1 MVDRLQALYKRHHAF
16 VLVFILFVGFRL
28 MALVLLQPD
37 ASLTDYSY
45 YFAWGELTAMGYK
58 PFVDL
63 WATYPPLFPALMLP
77 AFELASRIPPWV
89 DPPFFFGLIFGL
101 WLLVFES
108 ANLILVYRLAGRLG
122 QSAPTSES
130 AIPNPQPAIIS
141 AVFYALLFTP
151 FYTFLGWFEPMP
163 LFFLLLGL
171 DLLLVPRAWG
181 WTGSAVAAALGT
193 LVKLTPALLVPVSI
207 RWLGAKLSWRA
218 ARDEWFDRNSPGNL
232 LRPTLYTLIFFGVTI
247 GLGLWLAHG
256 NVELAVSSFRINAIR
271 SPWQSVWALIDG
283 YYGYGLVPVDMRNM
297 IGLETNQWESR
308 IPWTWVTLAFLALYL
323 WLYTRR
329 YDWTQVR
336 TPIAFTGISV
346 IWLFLYSKGWSP
358 QFLIWILA
366 FVVLLTP
373 NLFGVSIA
381 VALSVIN
388 VIESFV
394 FLIIL
399 PQEQWILAATVILRT
414 VLLILLGSEFLSQ
427 IWPTASVGQRLGRA
441 SRNLAWIA
449 LLIGL
454 VGAILATPRAAHAY
468 QDRRLAE
475 HPCQAAIE
483 FLMEEAGKKPDRLLT
498 ESLTVWQ
505 DFYPWLRQEYTLRVI
520 DTYSP
525 IDEPPAV
532 VLARTLD
539 EELSEGDEV
548 WWVSD
553 ASEGLAGA
561 SEGLAGASEGLAGAS
576 EGLAEA
582 SYFMRPDVQI
592 FDQQTLGDC
601 TVSKLI
607 RIKPETTM
615 ATAQVDGGP
624 IRLLHAQ
631 AQPTAAVD
639 AVELVLY
646 WQADGPVNSSYT
658 VFTQLFDAQGAM
670 IAQQDNL
677 PVSGLAPTDTWTP
690 DAIIRDPY
698 LLTPADLSS
707 TWGERESIQL
717 HIGLYNEAGRQM
729 LTMPDGSTADHLTIL
744 VESP

>member
-1 MVDRLQALYKRHHAF
+1 MVDRLQALYKRHHGF
-16 VLVFILFVGFRL
+16 VLVFILFVAFRL

-37 ASLTDYSY
+37 TSLTDYSY
-45 YFAWGELTAMGYK
+45 YFAWGELTAMGYE

-77 AFELASRIPPWV
+77 AFELAGRIPPWV
-89 DPPFFFGLIFGL
+89 DPHFFFGLIFGL

-108 ANLILVYRLAGRLG
+108 ANLILIYRLAGRLG
-122 QSAPTSES
+122 QRTPTAES
-130 AIPNPQPAIIS
+130 RLPNPQPAIVS

-151 FYTFLGWFEPMP
+151 FYTFQGWFEPMP

-171 DLLLVPRAWG
+171 DLLLVPRSWG

-193 LVKLTPALLVPVSI
+193 LVKLAPALLVPVAI

-232 LRPTLYTLIFFGVTI
+232 LRPALYTLIFFGVTI

-256 NVELAVSSFRINAIR
+256 NAELAVSSFRINAIR

-297 IGLETNQWESR
+297 IGLETNQWQSR
-308 IPWTWVTLAFLALYL
+308 IPWGWVTLAFLALYL
-323 WLYTRR
+323 WLYTRG
-329 YDWTQVR
+329 YDWTHVR

-358 QFLIWILA
+358 QFLLWILA

-373 NLFGVSIA
+373 NLFGVSMA
-381 VALSVIN
+381 VALSLIN

-441 SRNLAWIA
+441 SRNLAWVA
-449 LLIGL
+449 LLIGV
-454 VGAILATPRAAHAY
+454 VGAILATPRAAQAY

-483 FLMEEAGKKPDRLLT
+483 FLMEEAGNRPDRLLT

-539 EELSEGDEV
+539 EELSEGNEV
-548 WWVSD
+548 WWVSN
-553 ASEGLAGA
+553 AG
-561 SEGLAGASEGLAGAS
+561 

-582 SYFMRPDVQI
+582 SYFTRPDVQI

-601 TVSKLI
+601 TVSKLV
-607 RIKPETTM
+607 RIEPETTI

-624 IRLLHAQ
+624 IRLLDVR
-631 AQPTAAVD
+631 AQPTAASD

-677 PVSGLAPTDTWTP
+677 PVRGLAPTDTWTP
-690 DAIIRDPY
+690 GVIIRDPY
-698 LLTPADLSS
+698 RLTAADLGSA
-707 TWGERESIQL
+707 WGERETIQL

-729 LTMPDGSTADHLTIL
+729 LTLAGGSTADHLTIL